1 MKRLANL
8 LLLTDCQQ
16 ARDTMIRTLH
26 KVGVCAKDST
36 SKGVCIDVI
45 YADTLSRFRRS
56 LGLPRFMTTV
66 GYEKWMDGDSSIAN
80 LVSTSSSNS
89 KPSIAAK
96 YQNLS
101 LMEIMRN
108 FSRYA
113 QPKPNL
119 PFEFEIPSCCSYI
132 DDREVIGIREGLKEI
147 VIGTGS
153 HTSPTLVG
161 SMDNRRR
168 HKALPIY
175 EMDHGVHIRLLPSTS
190 SYLVFTGNGSEIV
203 EERYGDQEVIGQT
216 NSSQGQIQILNDRD
230 MIGVDVRIC
239 NEIGIK
245 PYFNEGTEIL
255 LENSLPELQNSRV
268 LDTSLGN
275 DPNSHNFGFAGD
287 CWSEVH
293 QMIKRPFA
301 FMNKHEAS
309 RAERQQKSI
318 RRRDLDVS
326 LKE

>member
-1 MKRLANL
+1 MCSQIPWTQLSIYVYRGADGLAEVWQMKRLANL

-16 ARDTMIRTLH
+16 ARDTMIRALH

-119 PFEFEIPSCCSYI
+119 PNPRGVMS
-132 DDREVIGIREGLKEI
+132 
-147 VIGTGS
+147 
-153 HTSPTLVG
+153 TL
-161 SMDNRRR
+161 
-168 HKALPIY
+168 
-175 EMDHGVHIRLLPSTS
+175 
-190 SYLVFTGNGSEIV
+190 
-203 EERYGDQEVIGQT
+203 
-216 NSSQGQIQILNDRD
+216 
-230 MIGVDVRIC
+230 
-239 NEIGIK
+239 
-245 PYFNEGTEIL
+245 
-255 LENSLPELQNSRV
+255 
-268 LDTSLGN
+268 
-275 DPNSHNFGFAGD
+275 
-287 CWSEVH
+287 
-293 QMIKRPFA
+293 
-301 FMNKHEAS
+301 
-309 RAERQQKSI
+309 
-318 RRRDLDVS
+318 
-326 LKE
+326 